1 VHLWPPLSGIQSSS
15 QVVWVK
21 VADGGRIRCDFQLSD
36 ASWSAQGL
44 QFSSTL
50 KVFPLTSFDMI
61 LGMDWLEQYSL

>member
-1 VHLWPPLSGIQSSS
+1 M
-15 QVVWVK
+15 VWVK
-21 VADGGRIRCDFQLSD
+21 VADGGRIRCDSQLSA

-61 LGMDWLEQYSL
+61 LGMD